1 MVRGPI
7 VTRGYFKNEKATQ
20 DSFRNGWFA
29 SGDIAV
35 LQDGKFYIVDR
46 LKEII
51 KYKGQQVA
59 PAEIEMC
66 LDEHPRILEA
76 AVVGVPESAGQDSKG
91 AESSEVPR
99 AYVVPA
105 DNTLTAEEVKD
116 WVKKRLSPYKQLR
129 GGVVFMKELPKNAIG
144 KLLRRELRDQAMKE
158 FRREREAR
166 L

>member
-1 MVRGPI
+1 MVRGPV
-7 VTRGYFKNEKATQ
+7 VTRGYFKNEKATREA
-20 DSFRNGWFA
+20 FRNGWFA

-35 LQDGKFYIVDR
+35 LQGGKFYVVDR

-66 LDEHPRILEA
+66 LDEHPRVLEA
-76 AVVGVPESAGQDSKG
+76 AVIGVPESAGQVARKG
-91 AESSEVPR
+91 VESSEVPR

-105 DNTLTAEEVKD
+105 DDKLTSEEVKD
-116 WVKKRLSPYKQLR
+116 WVKSRLSPYKQLR
-129 GGVVFMKELPKNAIG
+129 GGVVFMEELPKNAVG
-144 KLLRRELRDQAMKE
+144 KLLRRELRDQALKE
-158 FRREREAR
+158 LQTNRPR

>member
-1 MVRGPI
+1 M
-7 VTRGYFKNEKATQ
+7 
-20 DSFRNGWFA
+20 
-29 SGDIAV
+29 
-35 LQDGKFYIVDR
+35 DR

-76 AVVGVPESAGQDSKG
+76 AVVGVPESIGQDTSQG

-105 DNTLTAEEVKD
+105 DDNLTANEVKD
-116 WVKKRLSPYKQLR
+116 WVQDRLSPYKQLR
-129 GGVVFMKELPKNAIG
+129 GGVVFMKDLPKNAIG
-144 KLLRRELRDQAMKE
+144 KLLRRELRDQALKE
-158 FRREREAR
+158 FKKERGSR